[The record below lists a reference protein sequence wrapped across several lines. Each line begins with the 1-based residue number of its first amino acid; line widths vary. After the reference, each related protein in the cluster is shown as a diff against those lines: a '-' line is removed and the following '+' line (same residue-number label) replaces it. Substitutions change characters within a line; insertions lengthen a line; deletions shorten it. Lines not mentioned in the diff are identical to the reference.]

1 MYRGKIGSFFAGN
14 FPRKNRIITLPSER
28 TVRPVNSHSDVWN
41 GVLKILETRLSP
53 TAVATWFGDCRI
65 VDLQEN
71 SIVLHTSSA
80 YSRNIIMNRYASMVQ
95 DALRDI
101 FAAEFSISVIDD
113 EELERY
119 LRSSRELPGGEVGG
133 SEQFTFEKFVVG
145 GSNKIAYAA
154 AVAVS
159 QNPAI
164 KYNPLFIYGDS
175 GLGKTH
181 LLYSI
186 AHALRKSNP
195 NYRIVYIKGDDFI
208 NELISAIQ
216 TGQNSEFR
224 DKYRRADLLLVDD
237 IQFIAGKT
245 QTQEEFFHTF
255 NALYESGKQIVLT
268 SDRPPK
274 DMLRLE
280 DRLKSRFEAGLM
292 VDVQPPDF
300 ETRVAIVK
308 NKSLRLGIPIADDVC
323 FYIAEN
329 IKANIRQIEGILKKI
344 QAYIELEAESSISME
359 LVERISKDVI
369 RSEKSYAPEF
379 IIEKIAAYYNLS
391 VEDILG
397 KGKTKNIANAR
408 QTAIYLMRKLTG
420 LTLAEIGGAL
430 NRDHST
436 VLHSIRKI
444 EDSIATDSELAD
456 TIRDITAN
464 ITNK

>member
-1 MYRGKIGSFFAGN
+1 MAKNVQLDAKGYRK
-14 FPRKNRIITLPSER
+14 
-28 TVRPVNSHSDVWN
+28 
-41 GVLKILETRLSP
+41 
-53 TAVATWFGDCRI
+53 FGMCD
-65 VDLQEN
+65 
-71 SIVLHTSSA
+71 
-80 YSRNIIMNRYASMVQ
+80 
-95 DALRDI
+95 
-101 FAAEFSISVIDD
+101 
-113 EELERY
+113 
-119 LRSSRELPGGEVGG
+119 
-133 SEQFTFEKFVVG
+133 
-145 GSNKIAYAA
+145 KIAYAA

-159 QNPAI
+159 QNPAT

-408 QTAIYLMRKLTG
+408 QIAIYLMRKLTG